1 MSNAALVCIS
11 LMLIGSVFTTAYGI
25 VKQTSQM
32 KVGIV
37 SYVLAK
43 HQAQQTNYRR
53 PAIVAGNSQ
62 R

>member
-1 MSNAALVCIS
+1 MNNTALVCIS

-43 HQAQQTNYRR
+43 QQAQKTNYRR
-53 PAIVAGNSQ
+53 PAIVADNN